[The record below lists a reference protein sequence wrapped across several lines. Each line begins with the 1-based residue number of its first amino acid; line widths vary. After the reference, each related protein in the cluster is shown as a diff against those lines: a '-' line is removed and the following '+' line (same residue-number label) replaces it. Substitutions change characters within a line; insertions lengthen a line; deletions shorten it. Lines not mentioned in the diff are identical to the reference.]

1 MDGNGRARRVRKST
15 LGIIVTFG
23 LVAGI
28 VALSAP
34 AGLAAGATNRPT
46 VGVTIPG
53 PSATLQRTSPFS
65 SDFTTMSFIGSGSGD
80 VTGSMTWV
88 VGSSGP
94 GGCDAVDFAGF
105 PAGNIALMERGLCA
119 FGVKAA
125 NAQNNGAVGVIIFN
139 GLNLPPFTPESTLL
153 PFVASI
159 PVVNTSFAEGIDLA
173 FTFPGSTTVRVAVGY
188 SGSVTI
194 TYTINRQAKAIAS
207 RTCTFD
213 GAPESCGDQSA
224 AEKKATTYTVTLT
237 GFGAGSHTFVVNATT
252 SDGGSASG
260 SGSFIA

>member
-1 MDGNGRARRVRKST
+1 MV
-15 LGIIVTFG
+15 
-23 LVAGI
+23 
-28 VALSAP
+28 
-34 AGLAAGATNRPT
+34 
-46 VGVTIPG
+46 
-53 PSATLQRTSPFS
+53 
-65 SDFTTMSFIGSGSGD
+65 
-80 VTGSMTWV
+80 
-88 VGSSGP
+88 
-94 GGCDAVDFAGF
+94 
-105 PAGNIALMERGLCA
+105 
-119 FGVKAA
+119 
-125 NAQNNGAVGVIIFN
+125 IFN
-139 GLNLPPFTPESTLL
+139 SPTLPPFTTDSTLL

-159 PVVNTSFAEGIDLA
+159 PVVNTSFENGMDLA
-173 FTFPGSTTVRVAVGY
+173 LTFPATTVRVAVGY

-213 GAPESCGDQSA
+213 GAPASCGNQSD

>member
-1 MDGNGRARRVRKST
+1 MASRSSRARKGT

-28 VALSAP
+28 VALSGHA
-34 AGLAAGATNRPT
+34 ALAAGPKNKPT

-53 PSATLQRTSPFS
+53 PSATLQQTSPFP
-65 SDFTTMSFIGSGSGD
+65 DDYTTMPFIGSGSAD
-80 VTGSMTWV
+80 VTGVMTYV

-94 GGCDAVDFAGF
+94 GGCTAADFAGF
-105 PAGNIALMERGLCA
+105 PAGDVALMQLGDCEA
-119 FGVKAA
+119 GVMAA
-125 NAQNNGAVGVIIFN
+125 NAQASGAVGVIIFN
-139 GLNLPPFTPESTLL
+139 GSNSPPFDANSTLL

-159 PVVNTSFAEGIDLA
+159 PVVNTSLA
-173 FTFPGSTTVRVAVGY
+173 DGLELSLSSGYAIVRVTVGY

-194 TYTINRQAKAIAS
+194 TYAINRQAKAIAS

-213 GAPESCGDQSA
+213 GAPASCGDQSA
-224 AEKKATTYTVTLT
+224 AQKKATTYTVTLS